1 MSGTD
6 DSDPDR
12 CDFCRLPCPEGT
24 HTLERDGTTY
34 RFCSATCRDAMQR
47 SDRVFTEY
55 HGHRRIDAGVAGLDA
70 ALPQGLPRNSFV
82 LVGGQT
88 GSRSG
93 ALQAELVWRALD
105 RGDPAVIVSFG
116 EPPASVVQRFLTL
129 DWNVLPHLESGRLR
143 IVDCFTYRLEDRD
156 RYEDRL
162 CEWNVHLSRFTD
174 DAVTSVRD
182 PSDASEI
189 RHKLDAALDDRDMI
203 DRGVVSIDSLTE
215 FGTLVQP
222 VQAYDFV
229 KDLRADVCKG
239 RFVPVFA
246 GATLQ
251 GGGESFPHDL
261 HYIADGIVDL
271 QMNDE
276 LVEDTL
282 IKRARVRKMSGV
294 LSYQEWVAYEY
305 TAGEGMVTFS
315 PAEEIEGE
323 DSASGA
329 GTDAMDAEDA
339 DPTAENVDDAVA
351 DAPDAGD
358 GDDAESL
365 DAGASATADDSSNAG

>member
-1 MSGTD
+1 MGDTD

-24 HTLERDGTTY
+24 HALERDGTTY
-34 RFCSATCRDAMQR
+34 RFCSATCRDTVQR

-82 LVGGQT
+82 LVGGQA

-162 CEWNVHLSRFTD
+162 CEWNVHLARFTGE
-174 DAVTSVRD
+174 AVTSVRD

-189 RHKLDAALDDRDMI
+189 RHKLDDALDDREMI

-251 GGGESFPHDL
+251 GGGDSFPHDL
-261 HYIADGIVDL
+261 RYIADGIVDL

-276 LVEDTL
+276 LVADTL

-315 PAEEIEGE
+315 PEEQMEQKGDDSPSSDDSDRGE
-323 DSASGA
+323 DV
-329 GTDAMDAEDA
+329 E
-339 DPTAENVDDAVA
+339 PTAEDVADAVA
-351 DAPDAGD
+351 DAPESDGGD
-358 GDDAESL
+358 VESP
-365 DAGASATADDSSNAG
+365 DAGASAAGDDSSNPD